1 VTHTQTYPK
10 VELLAP
16 AGNME
21 CLHAAIDAGA
31 DAVYLGLDEFN
42 ARRNADNFTQD
53 TLAEA
58 CAYAHLRNAR
68 IYVTLN
74 IEILPSEYNHALDVA
89 RRAWRAGADA
99 FIVQDLG
106 LARAI
111 AREFPSGA
119 LHVSTQMN
127 VHNAA
132 GIEAAAELGA
142 GRVTLARELS
152 LSEIAALSQVA
163 RDFGMDVEVFTHG
176 ALCICYS
183 GQCLM
188 SSMIGGRSANRGL
201 CAQACRLPYELHD
214 DRTDGPLPA
223 PGEHLLSP
231 RDLCTVD
238 LLPQLVEAGVSSL
251 KVEGRMKSADYV
263 HTVIGVYR
271 DVLDRTLAAEAERA
285 AAAAEAETE
294 AEHTA
299 AAAGAEADVAAA
311 GESASADDT
320 ASAGSTADQSASA
333 PAEAAADAA
342 SAVASAAAADS
353 EFAGSSSA
361 APAPAV
367 DVKATDE
374 QRSSLAEAF
383 SRGFTTAYLTGDR
396 GNDIM
401 SYGRPNNRGVFVGRV
416 AAARPGEIE
425 IAPERP
431 LHAGDTVEIW
441 TNRGHFACPVN
452 ELVPG
457 RKGTVKLAV
466 DQRVSKGD
474 RVFRVR
480 NAAEAF
486 EDDPFEPRLPVIGTV
501 VLHQGEPARMS
512 FELASC
518 RRYAP
523 AGAPTGVT
531 PEARAA
537 ADAPAS
543 AAAASAGAPAPTTEN
558 VADERSAGNG
568 ASAPAAPRG
577 CGIVGSATGA
587 VVEAARTRALD
598 ADGVAEHVD
607 RMGQTP
613 FHLVDL
619 SIDLDEGVGMGFSQV
634 HHLRAQ
640 ALDDLQAQL
649 LAPWADRPAFP
660 LPPRAAGARTGSR
673 LGARPSRDDVKVF
686 AWATNPA
693 CARAA
698 KRAGAD
704 AVYVP
709 ILNYK
714 RGQAQLAGVRLQE
727 AEQAGYPKQRVMA
740 LPTIDHDPHPG
751 TREYALSFDPWDYVR
766 EDKPVFCDSL
776 GSIMRARAA
785 GARIEVGPHVP
796 LTNPAAL
803 EQVASWGAERVWL
816 SPELTLGQIADLG
829 ERTPVPLGLTIIGAQ
844 ELMICEH
851 CLLMSQGPCN
861 EQCETCP
868 RRSRE
873 HFYTDRKEFDFPVV
887 TDALGRGHLYNGVQL
902 DIAHSLPDLVDAG
915 VTAFMVDTTLLDK
928 PQAAEMTARAVR
940 ARALLFDENRAIEKR
955 RGTTSGH
962 LFRGVS

>member
-1 VTHTQTYPK
+1 MTHTQTYPK

-53 TLAEA
+53 TLPEA
-58 CAYAHLRNAR
+58 CAYAHLRNAC

-111 AREFPSGA
+111 AREFPAGA

-132 GIEAAAELGA
+132 GIEAATDLGA

-152 LSEIAALSQVA
+152 LPEIASLSQVA
-163 RDFGMDVEVFTHG
+163 RDFDMDVEVFAHG

-223 PGEHLLSP
+223 PGDHLLSP

-251 KVEGRMKSADYV
+251 KIEGRMKSADYV
-263 HTVIGVYR
+263 HTVVGVYR
-271 DVLDRTLAAEAERA
+271 DVLDRTLAAEAARDADSEA
-285 AAAAEAETE
+285 ATDAEA
-294 AEHTA
+294 
-299 AAAGAEADVAAA
+299 
-311 GESASADDT
+311 
-320 ASAGSTADQSASA
+320 
-333 PAEAAADAA
+333 AAADAA
-342 SAVASAAAADS
+342 VERSADGHAAAADA
-353 EFAGSSSA
+353 AGSQLAGERASGSRLA
-361 APAPAV
+361 DDRAEDA
-367 DVKATDE
+367 KATDE
-374 QRSSLAEAF
+374 QRSALAEAF

-501 VLHQGEPARMS
+501 ILRKGAPARMS

-518 RRYAP
+518 RRFAP
-523 AGAPTGVT
+523 AAGAVSAAVVGG
-531 PEARAA
+531 EARSCADA
-537 ADAPAS
+537 AD
-543 AAAASAGAPAPTTEN
+543 
-558 VADERSAGNG
+558 D
-568 ASAPAAPRG
+568 AAPRG
-577 CGIVGSATGA
+577 CGIVGRAEGA

-598 ADGVAEHVD
+598 ADGVAEHVN

-613 FHLVDL
+613 FTLVDL
-619 SIDLDEGVGMGFSQV
+619 HIDLDEGVGMGFSQI
-634 HHLRAQ
+634 HHLRTR
-640 ALDDLQAQL
+640 ALDDLQAHL
-649 LAPWADRPAFP
+649 LAPWADRAAFP
-660 LPPRAAGARTGSR
+660 LPPRAAGARMGSR
-673 LGARPSRDDVKVF
+673 LGARPSRDEVKVF

-698 KRAGAD
+698 KRAGAE

-776 GSIMRARAA
+776 GSIMRARAV

-803 EQVASWGAERVWL
+803 EQAAAWGAERVWL

-829 ERTPVPLGLTIIGAQ
+829 ERAPVPLGLTIIGAQ

-851 CLLMSQGPCN
+851 CLLMSEGPCN

-902 DIAHSLPDLVDAG
+902 DVAHSLPDLVDAG

-928 PQAAEMTARAVR
+928 SQAAEAVARAVR
-940 ARALLFDENRAIEKR
+940 AHALLFDEGRAIEKR